1 MSDESK
7 IKMRLARIGKTP
19 WNKGLHDGTCKGF
32 TGKHSEAA
40 KEKMR
45 LAKLGNKNHAGHKHS
60 EGAKKKI
67 SESKMGS
74 SAWNKGIKM
83 PESFCKTMS
92 EVQKDKTIPKEQ
104 CVKISQSLLGREKSE
119 EHVMKVL
126 ESQIGGFWYGNVRYI
141 VKPIYCQKWAEVNPR
156 VHAFFNYHCVECG
169 APEITHSHIGHHVFY
184 VKETCCWFN
193 EDGLY
198 FTNLRAPDHKEED
211 YFIGENPNYFVILCS
226 HCHGKTNGN
235 FANRKKWADHFK
247 DLIDSKYGG
256 KSYLTKEE
264 YEVFKKEGGFITPV

>member
-1 MSDESK
+1 MSNPRGHPK
-7 IKMRLARIGKTP
+7 GTP
-19 WNKGLHDGTCKGF
+19 AWNKGDLLHKPSFKDKR
-32 TGKHSEAA
+32 HSLES

-45 LAKLGNKNHAGHKHS
+45 LAKLGKPGNHHKPHS
-60 EGAKKKI
+60 EKSKRKI

-74 SAWNKGIKM
+74 PAWNKGIKM
-83 PESFCKTMS
+83 PESFCRRAS
-92 EVQKDKTIPKEQ
+92 EWQKGRSISNEQ
-104 CVKISQSLLGREKSE
+104 RDKISETLHGREKTD
-119 EHVMKVL
+119 EHILKVI
-126 ESQIGGFWYGNVRYI
+126 ESNSGEGFWYGHRFLKNPPRTPRY
-141 VKPIYCQKWAEVNPR
+141 CEKWKDVNPR
-156 VHAFFNYHCVECG
+156 VHAFFNYRCVECG

-193 EDGLY
+193 DDGLY

-256 KSYLTKEE
+256 KCYLTKEE
-264 YEVFKKEGGFITPV
+264 FESYKKERGTE